1 MLLRNGKVIAEG
13 WWDPYSAD
21 RPHMLFS
28 LSKSFTSTA
37 IGFAVQEGLL
47 TVDDKVCDFFPDQLP
62 EKVGPNLAAM
72 RVRHLLSMSTGHE
85 EDTTGRVTSAPDGDW
100 VKVFVPRCGA
110 CLQHRCHLHAKVILH
125 S

>member
-1 MLLRNGKVIAEG
+1 MSENHALRRSSPESQGLPSAAVCQLLDYFQDKNLEVHSIMILRHGNVVAEG

-47 TVDDKVCDFFPDQLP
+47 TVDDALCDFFPGELP
-62 EKVGPNLAAM
+62 
-72 RVRHLLSMSTGHE
+72 
-85 EDTTGRVTSAPDGDW
+85 
-100 VKVFVPRCGA
+100 
-110 CLQHRCHLHAKVILH
+110 
-125 S
+125 